1 MSTKTAALTVVMV
14 LACIGALTPKLHAQE
29 ITLTDVT
36 AKCGVDF
43 VHNNGSYGERMI
55 METMSGGL
63 ALFDYDQDG
72 DLDIYFLNGA
82 PINAPLPVPP
92 PRDALFRNDGNFHFT
107 DVTESARLG
116 DTLMSLGVAT
126 ADYDNDGFPD
136 IYVNNYGPNVLYHN
150 CGDGSFEVVTDLAGV
165 GNGFLFGGGV
175 AFFDKDADGDL
186 DLYVA
191 NYVQFDPKKHIVH
204 VHKGVPSYPG
214 PLRYDPEMDTLY
226 ENNGDG
232 TFSDVSE
239 SSGIHA
245 VAGRGMGLVAF
256 DYDEDGDVDV
266 FVANDTQENFL
277 FQNDG
282 TGKFE
287 EVALFAGVAYDS
299 RGNSQG
305 SMGVDLLD
313 FDHDGHMD
321 LFVTAFS
328 DEFAP
333 LYRNLGNGLFEDVTL
348 KTGTAASTFPHVTW
362 GVVAVDFDN
371 DGFDD
376 LFIGTG
382 DLDESHEKRGGTNT
396 ASGFKVCNLLLRNN
410 GKGGFTDLK
419 KKWGTG
425 AMVAESTRGVVAA
438 DLDLD
443 GRVDVVAQNQK
454 SKPTVLRNETE
465 SKNSYVICRFVG
477 RQSNRDG
484 IGAVVTVRQGDFQ
497 SVKHVIAGHSYQ
509 SSSGGLLHYGLP
521 SRTEAIELEVRWP
534 SGRIQVYSSIDPNQQ
549 ITLHESVS
557 TQNE

>member
-1 MSTKTAALTVVMV
+1 MSKTVSTLTCLLALSCVG
-14 LACIGALTPKLHAQE
+14 ILTRKSRSQE
-29 ITLTDVT
+29 INLADVT
-36 AKCGVDF
+36 ASSGIDF
-43 VHNNGSYGERMI
+43 IHNNGSYGQLFLPEV
-55 METMSGGL
+55 MSGGL

-82 PINAPLPVPP
+82 PVNAPLPEPP

-116 DTLMSLGVAT
+116 DTLMGLGIVT
-126 ADYDNDGFPD
+126 SDYDNDGFPD

-150 CGDGSFEVVTDLAGV
+150 CGDGTFEVVTDTAGV
-165 GNGFLFGGGV
+165 GNGFLLGGGV

-191 NYVQFDPKKHIVH
+191 NYVKFNPAEHRIH
-204 VHKGVPSYPG
+204 VHKGVPSYPS
-214 PLRYDPEMDTLY
+214 PLSFEPDMDTLF

-239 SSGIHA
+239 ASGIHA

-299 RGNSQG
+299 RGRPQG
-305 SMGVDLLD
+305 SMGVDLID
-313 FDHDGHMD
+313 FDRDGHMD
-321 LFVTAFS
+321 MFVTAFS
-328 DEFAP
+328 EEFAP
-333 LYRNLGNGLFEDVTL
+333 LYRNLGNGIFEDITL
-348 KTGTAASTFPHVTW
+348 KTGTASSTYPHVTW
-362 GVVAVDFDN
+362 GVVAEDFDN

-382 DLDESHEKRGGTNT
+382 DLDESHQQRGGSNT
-396 ASGFKVCNLLLRNN
+396 ASGFKIGDILLRNN
-410 GKGGFTDLK
+410 GMGGFTDLK

-425 AMVAESTRGVVAA
+425 AMVAESTRGVAAA

-443 GRVDVVAQNQK
+443 GRVDVVALNQLA
-454 SKPTVLRNETE
+454 KPTILRNETE
-465 SKNSYVICRFVG
+465 SKNSYITCRLVG

-484 IGAVVTVRQGDFQ
+484 IHLF
-497 SVKHVIAGHSYQ
+497 
-509 SSSGGLLHYGLP
+509 SSATYP
-521 SRTEAIELEVRWP
+521 ASRMSR
-534 SGRIQVYSSIDPNQQ
+534 
-549 ITLHESVS
+549 
-557 TQNE
+557 